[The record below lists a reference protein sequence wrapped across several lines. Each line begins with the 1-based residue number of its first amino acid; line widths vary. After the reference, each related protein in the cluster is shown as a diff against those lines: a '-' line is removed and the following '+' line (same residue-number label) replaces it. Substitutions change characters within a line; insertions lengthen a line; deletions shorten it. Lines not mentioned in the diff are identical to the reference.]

1 MKVSDIMTSEGL
13 ATATLDTTL
22 AEIAARMRDEN
33 VGAIPIVDDDEKLA
47 GIITDRDIVVRGIA
61 EGEDPDECTAEDI
74 ISEKLHTIH
83 PHADIEEA
91 AELMARHQI
100 RRLPV
105 VQDSVIVGMISL
117 GDIAV
122 KSEEDEAA
130 VALEDISEGVREAV
144 GVDDASGDVETDN
157 LREDNLREA
166 GESVSAGS
174 TNLGSTS
181 RSGGVE
187 STFAVSGQASIEE
200 ITEDDLD
207 RGREYAGRQVG
218 GSRSSSSLASRLRN
232 WSRSQQT
239 VVHEAEELEGE
250 DASDVISST
259 LMEGRERTNQQ
270 QASPNKIVNERER
283 STRTESIS
291 RPSGKSQGSKPTN
304 NKVSNRVPLK
314 NARPEVKAQGGSN
327 RSRSDEAKKSKVTT
341 MKSTGRTKAH
351 SKSKRKAS

>member
-61 EGEDPDECTAEDI
+61 EGKDPDECTAEDI

-105 VQDSVIVGMISL
+105 VENSVIVGMISL

-122 KSEEDEAA
+122 KSEEDEAF
-130 VALEDISEGVREAV
+130 VALEDISEGVRERV

-157 LREDNLREA
+157 LREA
-166 GESVSAGS
+166 GEPVRAGRE
-174 TNLGSTS
+174 NLGSTS
-181 RSGGVE
+181 RSGSVE
-187 STFAVSGQASIEE
+187 STFSVAGQASEDLGEDEIESE
-200 ITEDDLD
+200 RQI
-207 RGREYAGRQVG
+207 AGRQLG

-239 VVHEAEELEGE
+239 IAHEAQELEGE
-250 DASDVISST
+250 DSDVISST
-259 LMEGRERTNQQ
+259 LVEGRERTNQQ
-270 QASPNKIVNERER
+270 QASPNRIVNEQER
-283 STRTESIS
+283 SSRTSEIT
-291 RPSGKSQGSKPTN
+291 RPSGKSQGSKPA
-304 NKVSNRVPLK
+304 KVSNRVPLK

-327 RSRSDEAKKSKVTT
+327 RSRADEGKKGKVTT
-341 MKSTGRTKAH
+341 MKSSGRANAR
-351 SKSKRKAS
+351 SRSKRKAS

>member
-61 EGEDPDECTAEDI
+61 EGQDPDECTAEDI

-105 VQDSVIVGMISL
+105 VENAVIVGMISL

-130 VALEDISEGVREAV
+130 SALEDISEGVRED
-144 GVDDASGDVETDN
+144 GVRETAGDDDASGDAET
-157 LREDNLREA
+157 DNLREA
-166 GESVSAGS
+166 GEPLRAGGR
-174 TNLGSTS
+174 NLGSTS
-181 RSGGVE
+181 KSGGVE
-187 STFAVSGQASIEE
+187 STFAVSGQTTFEE
-200 ITEDDLD
+200 ITEDDLES
-207 RGREYAGRQVG
+207 GRENPGRQLG

-239 VVHEAEELEGE
+239 IAHEAEALEGE

-259 LMEGRERTNQQ
+259 LVAGRERTIQQ

-283 STRTESIS
+283 SSQTESIS
-291 RPSGKSQGSKPTN
+291 RPSGTRPASGKTSRKDASKNVRVEAKSQAG
-304 NKVSNRVPLK
+304 
-314 NARPEVKAQGGSN
+314 N
-327 RSRSDEAKKSKVTT
+327 RSRTDENRKAGKVTT
-341 MKSTGRTKAH
+341 MKSTGRTKANN
-351 SKSKRKAS
+351 KSKRKAS